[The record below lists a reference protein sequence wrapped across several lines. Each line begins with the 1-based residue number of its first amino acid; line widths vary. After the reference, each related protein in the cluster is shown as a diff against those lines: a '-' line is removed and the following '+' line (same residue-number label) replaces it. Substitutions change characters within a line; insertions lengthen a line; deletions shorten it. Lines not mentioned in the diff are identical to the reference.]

1 MTYAPTKIFGP
12 IIPNSNSF
20 INDLPGITQYG
31 AGFGDIV
38 VTSSG
43 LAKELYTRTPASQ
56 NLSGITAEYVSHIYL
71 NNDFFSF
78 GVNTISG
85 FIPNY
90 YIDVNKNVEPTFT
103 GVTGSIAL
111 PPSSPG
117 NPSRGRW
124 EIITISYN
132 KQTFLTSLAGATA
145 EAITSLNVV
154 HDIVPGN
161 QTITAEHIYYR
172 KIGNVS

>member
-1 MTYAPTKIFGP
+1 MTYAPTQIFGP
-12 IIPNSNSF
+12 ITPLSNGSATA
-20 INDLPGITQYG
+20 LPGVTQSSFVG
-31 AGFGDIV
+31 NAV
-38 VTSSG
+38 VTGSG
-43 LAKELYTRTPASQ
+43 KSRELYTRAPISANT
-56 NLSGITAEYVSHIYL
+56 SGVTSEYASHIFL
-71 NNDFFSF
+71 NNEFWSL
-78 GVNTISG
+78 GVNLISG

-90 YIDVNKNVEPTFT
+90 YIDVFKNIEPTFI
-103 GVTGSIAL
+103 GATGSVSL
-111 PPSSPG
+111 PASGPG
-117 NPSRGRW
+117 IQKGRW

-172 KIGNVS
+172 KIGNVT

>member
-1 MTYAPTKIFGP
+1 MTYAPTQILGP
-12 IIPNSNSF
+12 IIPQSNGSSTA
-20 INDLPGITQYG
+20 LPGVTQSGFFGG
-31 AGFGDIV
+31 AV
-38 VTSSG
+38 VSG
-43 LAKELYTRTPASQ
+43 SGKSRELYTRAPYGS
-56 NLSGITAEYVSHIYL
+56 NLSGVTSEYASHIFL
-71 NNDFFSF
+71 NNEFLSF
-78 GVNTISG
+78 GVNLISG
-85 FIPNY
+85 FVPNY
-90 YIDVNKNVEPTFT
+90 YIDVFKNIEPTFI
-103 GVTGSIAL
+103 GATGSVSL
-111 PPSSPG
+111 PATSG
-117 NPSRGRW
+117 IQKGRW

>member
-1 MTYAPTKIFGP
+1 MTYAPTQIFGP
-12 IIPNSNSF
+12 ILPLTNNSAF
-20 INDLPGITQYG
+20 LLPGITQSS
-31 AGFGDIV
+31 FSGDAV
-38 VTSSG
+38 VSG
-43 LAKELYTRTPASQ
+43 SGKSRELYTRTPQSS
-56 NLSGITAEYVSHIYL
+56 NISGVTSEYASHIFL
-71 NNDFFSF
+71 NNEFFSV
-78 GVNTISG
+78 GVNLISG

-90 YIDVNKNVEPTFT
+90 YIDVFKNVEPTFI
-103 GVTGSIAL
+103 GATGSVSL
-111 PPSSPG
+111 PATVG
-117 NPSRGRW
+117 IQKGRW

-172 KIGNVS
+172 KIGHVT

>member
-1 MTYAPTKIFGP
+1 MTYAPTQILGP
-12 IIPNSNSF
+12 IIPQSNGSSTA
-20 INDLPGITQYG
+20 LPGVTQSG
-31 AGFGDIV
+31 FFGDAIV
-38 VTSSG
+38 SG
-43 LAKELYTRTPASQ
+43 SGKSRELYTRAPYGS
-56 NLSGITAEYVSHIYL
+56 NISGITADYASQIFL
-71 NNDFFSF
+71 NNEFLSF
-78 GVNTISG
+78 GVNLISG

-90 YIDVNKNVEPTFT
+90 YIDVFKNVEPTFI
-103 GVTGSIAL
+103 GVTGSVSL
-111 PPSSPG
+111 PATVG
-117 NPSRGRW
+117 IQKGRW

>member
-1 MTYAPTKIFGP
+1 MTYAPTQIFGP
-12 IIPNSNSF
+12 ITPLSNASATA
-20 INDLPGITQYG
+20 LPGITQSS
-31 AGFGDIV
+31 FGGDAV
-38 VTSSG
+38 VTCSG
-43 LAKELYTRTPASQ
+43 KSRELYTRAPNSS
-56 NLSGITAEYVSHIYL
+56 NLSGITSEYASHIFL
-71 NNDFFSF
+71 NNEFLSY
-78 GVNTISG
+78 GVNLISG

-90 YIDVNKNVEPTFT
+90 YIDVFKNVEPTFI
-103 GVTGSIAL
+103 GATGSVSL
-111 PPSSPG
+111 PPTSG
-117 NPSRGRW
+117 TQKGRW

-172 KIGNVS
+172 KIGHVK

>member
-1 MTYAPTKIFGP
+1 MTYAPTAISGP
-12 IIPNSNSF
+12 IIPQSNGSATV
-20 INDLPGITQYG
+20 LPGITQTSF
-31 AGFGDIV
+31 FGSGV

-43 LAKELYTRTPASQ
+43 KSRELYTRTPFGAS
-56 NLSGITAEYVSHIYL
+56 NLSGITADYASQIFL
-71 NNDFFSF
+71 NNEFLST
-78 GVNTISG
+78 GTNIISG

-90 YIDVNKNVEPTFT
+90 YIDVFKNVETTFT
-103 GVTGSIAL
+103 GVTGSVSL
-111 PPSSPG
+111 PSSGPG
-117 NPSRGRW
+117 IQKGRF

-145 EAITSLNVV
+145 QAITSVNVL

-172 KIGNVS
+172 KIGNVT